1 VKAAV
6 KPVVKRAAAV
16 QPQNVAPSTQT
27 TSQVVIRKAAA
38 VPAAPADPTSTDA
51 PAPQV
56 TDPATQGPN
65 GGPLPTMLPPEKPTS
80 EPVAP
85 PTMPKT
91 SLPVQSPTA

>member
-1 VKAAV
+1 V

-65 GGPLPTMLPPEKPTS
+65 GGPLPTMAPPVKFTPAPVEYPTPTATLPASS
-80 EPVAP
+80 EPAP
-85 PTMPKT
+85 
-91 SLPVQSPTA
+91 AG